1 MVTSGDHN
9 QVFQPAC
16 DINLIVD
23 DNPEV
28 TGGHPPVIVRRT
40 LCARVFRQA
49 RSQGVAERLLS
60 LFRAVQVAGGSV
72 ITMRPN
78 LADGAIGQFGTRF
91 GIHDHHLLRAHNR
104 TVGHERHGLL
114 MGLVDNHGS
123 TITQFLTIHH
133 DNAGIFLALR
143 SSHQQGGLG
152 QAIRGTNHI
161 TGQTKGCKSIVELLD
176 GPSRDRLRS
185 DNHAVKCGQVHLI
198 FLAR

>member
-1 MVTSGDHN
+1 
-9 QVFQPAC
+9 
-16 DINLIVD
+16 
-23 DNPEV
+23 
-28 TGGHPPVIVRRT
+28 
-40 LCARVFRQA
+40 
-49 RSQGVAERLLS
+49 
-60 LFRAVQVAGGSV
+60 
-72 ITMRPN
+72 MRPN